1 MSTQRSVARSAG
13 VIGSLTGVSRVLG
26 FVRDLV
32 IAAAFGTSIAAEAFV
47 VSFKLPNLLRDLVG
61 EGAANAAFVPVLT
74 ECREKKPGDFW
85 GLVSTLFLILAG
97 VLAALTLLGV
107 VFAPFIIRVVAP
119 GFVASADAGK
129 YPLTIE
135 LTRAIFP
142 YIFLIGLSALAMGVL
157 NTLKEFTASAIG
169 PILLNLS
176 MIFWGFFFEK
186 TYGPMALVIG
196 VLCGGV
202 LQLGCQ
208 VPALLKKGF
217 RLRPPAFHHGA
228 IAKIGRLLVPRAFGS
243 ALYHINVFVDTIL
256 ASFERIVGAG
266 GQSALYY
273 SNRLFQLPLAIFG
286 VAMAQALLPTF
297 SSQMVREDLEGFKET
312 FSFAVRTLMLVVLP
326 ASVGLIALS
335 EPIIRIIFERGRFD
349 AYSTAITS
357 SALYFYAFG
366 LLSCCFIKVFVNAF
380 YAMHDTRT
388 PVKITFVSLGLNILF
403 CLVLMKPLKIGGL
416 ALASSLSATVNM
428 LLLYRALRGRIG
440 ALDEARILKAFLK
453 MASAALL
460 MGFAALFYN
469 ELVLEAQ
476 LESRRLVQAASL
488 LGGIFLSILVYFGFA
503 FLLRVEETKRIFS
516 WRPGSPR
523 T

>member
-1 MSTQRSVARSAG
+1 ML
-13 VIGSLTGVSRVLG
+13 GSLTGVSRVLG
-26 FVRDLV
+26 FIRDLV
-32 IAAAFGTSIAAEAFV
+32 IAAAFGTSVAAEAFV

-74 ECREKKPGDFW
+74 ECKEKKPEDFW
-85 GLVSTLFLILAG
+85 GLVSTLFLIMT
-97 VLAALTLLGV
+97 VILAALSVLGV
-107 VFAPFIIRVVAP
+107 LFTPWIIRLIAP
-119 GFVASADAGK
+119 GFVAAADPEK
-129 YPLTIE
+129 FPLTVQ
-135 LTRAIFP
+135 LTRTIFP

-157 NTLKEFTASAIG
+157 NTLKEFTASALG
-169 PILLNLS
+169 PILLNIS
-176 MIFWGFFFEK
+176 MIFFGFFFEK

-202 LQLGCQ
+202 LQLACQ
-208 VPALLKKGF
+208 IPSLLKRGF
-217 RLRPPAFHHGA
+217 KLTPPDFTHSAV
-228 IAKIGRLLVPRAFGS
+228 AKIGKLLIPRAFGS

-256 ASFERIVGAG
+256 ASFEKIVGAG

-297 SSQMVREDLEGFKET
+297 SAQMVREDLKGFKET
-312 FSFAVRTLMLVVLP
+312 FSFAVRSLMVAVVP

-335 EPIIRIIFERGRFD
+335 EPIIRIIFERGKFD

-366 LLSCCFIKVFVNAF
+366 LLSCCFIKIFVNAF
-380 YAMHDTRT
+380 YAMHDTKT
-388 PVKITFVSLGLNILF
+388 PVKITFVSLALNIVF

-428 LLLYRALRGRIG
+428 LLLYKALRRKLGG
-440 ALDEARILKAFLK
+440 LDEERILKTFLK
-453 MASAALL
+453 IAVAAVL
-460 MGFAALFYN
+460 MGFAALAYN
-469 ELVLEAQ
+469 TFILDAQ
-476 LESRRLVQAASL
+476 FASRRLVQAAYL
-488 LGGIFLSILVYFGFA
+488 FGGIFLSILVYFGLA
-503 FLLRVEETKRIFS
+503 FLLRIEETKALFS
-516 WRPGSPR
+516 WRPRSPR